1 MLYVYVNNNK
11 SCLMEKF
18 LKLEFLQKRNKI
30 MLINMVQEMWKNKF
44 KT

>member
-11 SCLMEKF
+11 SCSIEKF
-18 LKLEFLQKRNKI
+18 VKLEFLQKRSKI
-30 MLINMVQEMWKNKF
+30 IFINMVQEMWKNKF